1 MRSCFH
7 AERTM
12 LSNYLNANKLAD
24 DMRAISAAQAM
35 ISFTPDGTI
44 LHANENFL
52 KTLGYTLGEIV
63 GKHHRMFCEEA
74 IRNSPDYQ
82 RFWADLA
89 AGRFQSGQ
97 FRRQSKSGEDIW
109 IEATYNPVFSG
120 GRVVRILKIA
130 SDITTSKIAALHDG
144 NRLRAIDQSQ
154 AIIEFEVDGTIVQ
167 ANDNFLTAMGYG
179 QSEIVGQ
186 HHRMFCDPAYVA
198 TADYAQFWERLR
210 GGEFISSNFVRYGK
224 GGREVWIQ
232 AAYTPVFN
240 SRGKVYKVIKVATD
254 ISPRMRAVKII
265 GQAIK
270 RLAEGDLTVRLA
282 DKLDPVLENT
292 RLDVN
297 TAAEAL
303 DETMTGI
310 VRAALALTENAEVIN
325 DVSNSIADNGEQQAA
340 TVEETA
346 AALEEINTTVK
357 DTTTRTL
364 ATTRLVSETRS
375 NAEASGQVVTQAT
388 AAMDQIAGSS
398 REIENI
404 IGVIDEIAFQTNL
417 LALNAGVEAAR
428 AGEAGKGFAVVAQEV
443 RELAQRSASAAK
455 DIKGLIARS
464 AEAVRHGVALV
475 DKTGHSL
482 QSIVDQVQE
491 IDGNVDAISKA
502 AREQVHAIGEINSS
516 ISTLDKVTQ
525 QSAATV
531 EEASAAASSLA
542 DSARDLYGLV
552 SRFKTTVQTSGHAAL
567 VTNKA
572 A

>member
-1 MRSCFH
+1 
-7 AERTM
+7 M

-24 DMRAISAAQAM
+24 DMRALSKAQAM
-35 ISFTPDGTI
+35 ISFAPDGTI
-44 LHANENFL
+44 LEANENFL
-52 KTLGYTLGEIV
+52 KTLGYRLEEIV
-63 GKHHRMFCEEA
+63 GKHHRIFCDEEL
-74 IRNSPDYQ
+74 RQSPDYQ
-82 RFWADLA
+82 RFWPDLA

-97 FRRQSKSGEDIW
+97 FRRQSKAGDDVW
-109 IEATYNPVFSG
+109 IEATYNPVFHG

-130 SDITTSKIAALHDG
+130 SDITASKIAALHDG

-154 AIIEFEVDGTIVQ
+154 AIIEFEVDGAVVQ
-167 ANDNFLTAMGYG
+167 ANDNFLKAMGYD
-179 QSEIVGQ
+179 QAEIIGK
-186 HHRMFCDPAYVA
+186 HHRMFCDPAYVD
-198 TADYAQFWERLR
+198 TADYARFWERLR
-210 GGEFISSNFVRYGK
+210 AGEFIASNFVRYGK

-270 RLAEGDLTVRLA
+270 RLADGDLTVRLTES
-282 DKLDPVLENT
+282 LDPVLENT
-292 RLDVN
+292 RHDVN

-303 DETMTGI
+303 DQTMTGI
-310 VRAALALTENAEVIN
+310 VRAAQTLSENAAVISE
-325 DVSNSIADNGEQQAA
+325 VSNSIASNGERQAA

-346 AALEEINTTVK
+346 AALEEINRTVK

-364 ATTRLVSETRS
+364 DTTRLVGETRA
-375 NAEASGQVVTQAT
+375 NAEASGTIVTQAT
-388 AAMDQIAGSS
+388 TAMGEIAGSS

-455 DIKGLIARS
+455 DIKGLIAKS
-464 AEAVRHGVALV
+464 ADAVRHGVALV
-475 DKTGHSL
+475 DKTGHAL
-482 QSIVDQVQE
+482 VSIVDQVQE
-491 IDGNVDAISKA
+491 IDGNVDAISVA
-502 AREQVHAIGEINSS
+502 ARDQAQGIGEINGS
-516 ISTLDKVTQ
+516 ISMLDKVTQ

-531 EEASAAASSLA
+531 EEASAAANSLA
-542 DSARDLYGLV
+542 DGARDLYGLV
-552 SRFKTTVQTSGHAAL
+552 SRFQTSALKPGQMQNAVGRAA
-567 VTNKA
+567 
-572 A
+572 

>member
-1 MRSCFH
+1 
-7 AERTM
+7 M

-24 DMRAISAAQAM
+24 DMRALSKAQAM
-35 ISFTPDGTI
+35 ISFAPDGTI
-44 LHANENFL
+44 LEANENFL
-52 KTLGYTLGEIV
+52 KTLGYRLEEIV
-63 GKHHRMFCEEA
+63 GKHHRIFCDEEL
-74 IRNSPDYQ
+74 RQSPDYQ
-82 RFWADLA
+82 RFWPDLA

-97 FRRQSKSGEDIW
+97 FRRQSKAGDDVW
-109 IEATYNPVFSG
+109 IEATYNPVFHG

-130 SDITTSKIAALHDG
+130 SDITASKIAALHDG

-154 AIIEFEVDGTIVQ
+154 AIIEFEVDGAVVQ
-167 ANDNFLTAMGYG
+167 ANDNFLKAMGYD
-179 QSEIVGQ
+179 QAEIIGK
-186 HHRMFCDPAYVA
+186 HHRMFCDPAYVD
-198 TADYAQFWERLR
+198 TADYARFWERLR
-210 GGEFISSNFVRYGK
+210 AGEFIASNFVRYGK

-270 RLAEGDLTVRLA
+270 RLADGDLTVRLTES
-282 DKLDPVLENT
+282 LDPVLENT
-292 RLDVN
+292 RHDVN

-303 DETMTGI
+303 DQTMTGI
-310 VRAALALTENAEVIN
+310 VRAAQTLSENAAVISE
-325 DVSNSIADNGEQQAA
+325 VSNSIASNGERQAA

-346 AALEEINTTVK
+346 AALEEINRTVK

-364 ATTRLVSETRS
+364 DTTRLVGETRA
-375 NAEASGQVVTQAT
+375 NAEASGTIVTQAT
-388 AAMDQIAGSS
+388 TAMGEIAGSS

-455 DIKGLIARS
+455 DIKGLIAKS
-464 AEAVRHGVALV
+464 ADAVRHGVALV
-475 DKTGHSL
+475 DRTGHAL
-482 QSIVDQVQE
+482 VSIVDQVQE
-491 IDGNVDAISKA
+491 IDGNVDAISVA
-502 AREQVHAIGEINSS
+502 ARDQAQGIGEINGS
-516 ISTLDKVTQ
+516 ISMLDKVTQ

-531 EEASAAASSLA
+531 EEASAAANSLA
-542 DSARDLYGLV
+542 DGARDLYGLV
-552 SRFKTTVQTSGHAAL
+552 SRFQTSALKPGQMQNAVGRAA
-567 VTNKA
+567 
-572 A
+572 

>member
-1 MRSCFH
+1 
-7 AERTM
+7 M

-24 DMRAISAAQAM
+24 DMKAISTAQAM
-35 ISFTPDGTI
+35 ISFSPDGTI

-52 KTLGYTLGEIV
+52 KTLGYTLDEIV
-63 GKHHRMFCEEA
+63 GKHHRMFCDEA
-74 IRNSPDYQ
+74 IRTSPDYQ
-82 RFWADLA
+82 RFWSDLA

-97 FRRQSKSGEDIW
+97 FRRLSKAGDDVW

-130 SDITTSKIAALHDG
+130 SDITASKIASLHDG

-154 AIIEFEVDGTIVQ
+154 AIIEFETDGTIVE
-167 ANDNFLTAMGYG
+167 ANENFLKAMGYERA
-179 QSEIVGQ
+179 EIIGK
-186 HHRMFCDPAYVA
+186 HHRMFCDPSYIE
-198 TADYAQFWERLR
+198 TSEYAGFWERLR

-270 RLAEGDLTVRLA
+270 RLAEGDLTLRLTEV
-282 DKLDPVLENT
+282 LDPVLENT

-297 TAAEAL
+297 TAAQAL
-303 DETMTGI
+303 DETMAGI
-310 VRAALALTENAEVIN
+310 VRAAQALSENAAVIS
-325 DVSNSIADNGEQQAA
+325 DVSNSIAANGERQAA

-346 AALEEINTTVK
+346 AALEEINRTVK
-357 DTTTRTL
+357 DTSSRTH
-364 ATTRLVSETRS
+364 ATTRLVSETRA
-375 NAEASGQVVTQAT
+375 NAEASGTVVTQAT
-388 AAMDQIAGSS
+388 SAMDEIAGSS

-417 LALNAGVEAAR
+417 LALNAGVAAAR

-455 DIKGLIARS
+455 DIKGLIAKS
-464 AEAVRHGVALV
+464 ADAVRHGVTLV
-475 DKTGHSL
+475 DKTGHAL
-482 QSIVDQVQE
+482 QSIVNQVQE
-491 IDGNVDAISKA
+491 IDTNVDAISSA
-502 AREQVHAIGEINSS
+502 ARDQAQGIGEINSS
-516 ISTLDKVTQ
+516 INMLDKVTQ

-531 EEASAAASSLA
+531 EEASAAANSLA
-542 DSARDLYGLV
+542 EGARDLYALV
-552 SRFKTTVQTSGHAAL
+552 SRFQTTVCKNGAVPHPVNRAA
-567 VTNKA
+567 
-572 A
+572 

>member
-1 MRSCFH
+1 
-7 AERTM
+7 M
-12 LSNYLNANKLAD
+12 LKNYLNANKLAD
-24 DMRAISAAQAM
+24 DMKAISTAQAM
-35 ISFTPDGTI
+35 IWFAPDGTI
-44 LHANENFL
+44 LDANENFL
-52 KTLGYTLGEIV
+52 KTLGYKHDEIV
-63 GKHHRMFCEEA
+63 GKHHRIFCEDS

-82 RFWADLA
+82 RFWSDLA
-89 AGRFQSGQ
+89 AGKFQSGQ
-97 FRRQSKSGEDIW
+97 FRRQSKAGDDVW

-130 SDITTSKIAALHDG
+130 SDITASKIASLHDN

-154 AIIEFEVDGTIVQ
+154 AIIEFETDGSVVE
-167 ANDNFLTAMGYG
+167 ANDNFLKAMGYERA
-179 QSEIVGQ
+179 EIIGK
-186 HHRMFCDPAYVA
+186 HHRMFCDPSYAA
-198 TADYAQFWERLR
+198 TEEYARFWERLR

-270 RLAEGDLTVRLA
+270 RLADGDLTLRLTEV
-282 DKLDPVLENT
+282 LDPVLENT

-297 TAAEAL
+297 TAAQAL
-303 DETMTGI
+303 DETMAGI
-310 VRAALALTENAEVIN
+310 VAAAQALSENAAVISH
-325 DVSNSIADNGEQQAA
+325 VSESIASNGERQAA
-340 TVEETA
+340 TVEETS
-346 AALEEINTTVK
+346 AALEEINSTVK
-357 DTTTRTL
+357 DTTSRTL

-375 NAEASGQVVTQAT
+375 NAEASGLVVGQAT
-388 AAMDQIAGSS
+388 AAMDEIAGSS

-491 IDGNVDAISKA
+491 IDSNVDAISIA
-502 AREQVHAIGEINSS
+502 ARDQAQGIGEINSS
-516 ISTLDKVTQ
+516 IGMLDKVTQ

-531 EEASAAASSLA
+531 EEASAAAASLA
-542 DSARDLYGLV
+542 DGARDLYGLV
-552 SRFKTTVQTSGHAAL
+552 SRFKTSLGKGATATHSMGRAA
-567 VTNKA
+567 
-572 A
+572 

>member
-1 MRSCFH
+1 
-7 AERTM
+7 M

-24 DMRAISAAQAM
+24 DMKAISTAQAM
-35 ISFTPDGTI
+35 ISFSPDGTI

-52 KTLGYTLGEIV
+52 TTLGYTLDEIV
-63 GKHHRMFCEEA
+63 GKHHRMFCEEG
-74 IRNSPDYQ
+74 IRTSPDYQ
-82 RFWADLA
+82 RFWSDLA

-97 FRRQSKSGEDIW
+97 FRRLSKAGDDVW

-130 SDITTSKIAALHDG
+130 SDITVSKIASLHDG

-154 AIIEFEVDGTIVQ
+154 AIIEFETDGTIVE
-167 ANDNFLTAMGYG
+167 ANENFLKAMGYERA
-179 QSEIVGQ
+179 EIIGK
-186 HHRMFCDPAYVA
+186 HHRMFCDPSYIE
-198 TADYAQFWERLR
+198 TSEYAGFWERLR

-270 RLAEGDLTVRLA
+270 RLAEGDLTLRLTEV
-282 DKLDPVLENT
+282 LDPVLENT

-297 TAAEAL
+297 TAAQAL
-303 DETMTGI
+303 DETMAGI
-310 VRAALALTENAEVIN
+310 VRAAQALSENAAVIS
-325 DVSNSIADNGEQQAA
+325 DVSNSIAANGERQAA

-346 AALEEINTTVK
+346 AALEEINRTVK
-357 DTTTRTL
+357 DTSSRTH
-364 ATTRLVSETRS
+364 ATTRLVSETRA
-375 NAEASGQVVTQAT
+375 NAEASGTVVTQAT
-388 AAMDQIAGSS
+388 SAMDEIAGSS

-455 DIKGLIARS
+455 DIKGLIAKS
-464 AEAVRHGVALV
+464 ADAVRHGVTLV
-475 DKTGHSL
+475 DKTGHAL

-491 IDGNVDAISKA
+491 IDTNVDAISIA
-502 AREQVHAIGEINSS
+502 ARDQAQGIGEINSS
-516 ISTLDKVTQ
+516 INMLDKVTQ

-531 EEASAAASSLA
+531 EEASAAANSLA
-542 DSARDLYGLV
+542 EGARDLYALV
-552 SRFKTTVQTSGHAAL
+552 SRFQTTVCKNGTVPHA
-567 VTNKA
+567 VNRA

>member
-1 MRSCFH
+1 
-7 AERTM
+7 M

-24 DMRAISAAQAM
+24 DMKAISTAQAM
-35 ISFTPDGTI
+35 IWFAPDGTI
-44 LHANENFL
+44 LDANENFL
-52 KTLGYTLGEIV
+52 KALGYKRDEIV
-63 GKHHRMFCEEA
+63 GKHHRIFCEDS

-82 RFWADLA
+82 RFWSDLA
-89 AGRFQSGQ
+89 AGKFQSGQ
-97 FRRQSKSGEDIW
+97 FRRQSKAGDDVW

-130 SDITTSKIAALHDG
+130 SDITASKIASLHDN

-154 AIIEFEVDGTIVQ
+154 AIIEFETDGSVVE
-167 ANDNFLTAMGYG
+167 ANDNFLKAMGYERG
-179 QSEIVGQ
+179 EIVGK
-186 HHRMFCDPAYVA
+186 HHRMFCDPSYAA
-198 TADYAQFWERLR
+198 TEEYAQFWERLR

-270 RLAEGDLTVRLA
+270 RLADGDLTLRLTEV
-282 DKLDPVLENT
+282 LDPVLENT

-297 TAAEAL
+297 TAAQAL
-303 DETMTGI
+303 DETMAGI
-310 VRAALALTENAEVIN
+310 VAAAQALSENAAVISH
-325 DVSNSIADNGEQQAA
+325 VSESIASNGERQAA
-340 TVEETA
+340 TVEETS
-346 AALEEINTTVK
+346 AALEEINSTVK

-375 NAEASGQVVTQAT
+375 NAEASGLVVGQAT
-388 AAMDQIAGSS
+388 AAMDEIAGSS

-491 IDGNVDAISKA
+491 IDSNVDAISIA
-502 AREQVHAIGEINSS
+502 ARDQAQGIGEINSS
-516 ISTLDKVTQ
+516 IGMLDKVTQ

-531 EEASAAASSLA
+531 EEASAAAASLA
-542 DSARDLYGLV
+542 DGARDLYALV
-552 SRFKTTVQTSGHAAL
+552 SRFKTSTAREVKAQQPPIGRAA
-567 VTNKA
+567 
-572 A
+572 

>member
-1 MRSCFH
+1 
-7 AERTM
+7 M

-24 DMRAISAAQAM
+24 DMKAISTAQAM
-35 ISFTPDGTI
+35 ITFTPDGTVRD
-44 LHANENFL
+44 ANQNFC
-52 KTLGYTLGEIV
+52 KALGYSRSEIV
-63 GKHHRMFCEEA
+63 GKHHRIFCEDA
-74 IRNSPDYQ
+74 IRQSPDYQ
-82 RFWADLA
+82 RFWSDLA
-89 AGRFQSGQ
+89 AGKFQSGQ
-97 FRRQSKSGEDIW
+97 FRRQSKSGDDVW

-130 SDITTSKIAALHDG
+130 SDITTSKIASLHDG

-167 ANDNFLTAMGYG
+167 ANENFLKAMGYDHA
-179 QSEIVGQ
+179 EIVGK
-186 HHRMFCDPAYVA
+186 HHRMFCDPAYVD
-198 TADYAQFWERLR
+198 TADYAKFWERLR
-210 GGEFISSNFVRYGK
+210 AGEFIASNFVRYGK

-240 SRGKVYKVIKVATD
+240 SRGKVYKVIKVAAD

-270 RLAEGDLTVRLA
+270 SLADGDLTVRLTEP
-282 DKLDPVLENT
+282 LDAVLEDT

-303 DETMTGI
+303 DQTMTGI
-310 VRAALALTENAEVIN
+310 VRAAQALSENAAVIS
-325 DVSNSIADNGEQQAA
+325 DVSNSIAANGERQAA

-346 AALEEINTTVK
+346 AALEEINVTVK

-364 ATTRLVSETRS
+364 ATTRLVSETRA
-375 NAEASGQVVTQAT
+375 NAEASGGVVTQAT

-502 AREQVHAIGEINSS
+502 AREQAHGIGEINGS

-531 EEASAAASSLA
+531 EEASAAANSLA
-542 DSARDLYGLV
+542 DGARDLYGLV
-552 SRFKTTVQTSGHAAL
+552 SRFKTSVLKNGHPAL
-567 VTNKA
+567 STNKA

>member
-1 MRSCFH
+1 
-7 AERTM
+7 M

-24 DMRAISAAQAM
+24 DMRAISTAQAM
-35 ISFTPDGTI
+35 ISFSPDGTI

-52 KTLGYTLGEIV
+52 KTLGYSLDEIV

-74 IRNSPDYQ
+74 IRNAPDYQ
-82 RFWADLA
+82 RFWSELA

-97 FRRQSKSGEDIW
+97 FRRQSKSGDDVW

-130 SDITTSKIAALHDG
+130 SDITTSKIASLHDG

-154 AIIEFEVDGTIVQ
+154 AIIEFEIDGTIVQ
-167 ANDNFLTAMGYG
+167 ANDNFLKAMGYDAA
-179 QSEIVGQ
+179 EIVGK
-186 HHRMFCDPAYVA
+186 HHRMFCDPAYGG
-198 TADYAQFWERLR
+198 TAEYAQFWERLR
-210 GGEFISSNFVRYGK
+210 AGEFISSNFVRYGK

-270 RLAEGDLTVRLA
+270 RLADGDLTVRLNEP
-282 DKLDPVLENT
+282 LDAVLEAT

-297 TAAEAL
+297 TAAQAL
-303 DETMTGI
+303 DDTMTGI
-310 VRAALALTENAEVIN
+310 VRAAQALSENAAVIS
-325 DVSNSIADNGEQQAA
+325 DVSNSIAANGERQAA
-340 TVEETA
+340 TVEQTA
-346 AALEEINTTVK
+346 AALEEINRTVK
-357 DTTTRTL
+357 DTTSRTL
-364 ATTRLVSETRS
+364 ATTRLVSETRA
-375 NAEASGQVVTQAT
+375 NAEASGTVVTQAT
-388 AAMDQIAGSS
+388 SAMDEIAGSS

-455 DIKGLIARS
+455 DIKGLIAKS
-464 AEAVRHGVALV
+464 ANAVSHGVALV
-475 DKTGHSL
+475 DKTGHAL
-482 QSIVDQVQE
+482 ESIVNQVQE
-491 IDGNVDAISKA
+491 IDGNVDAISIS
-502 AREQVHAIGEINSS
+502 ARDQAQGIGEINSS
-516 ISTLDKVTQ
+516 INMLDKVTQ

-531 EEASAAASSLA
+531 EEASAAANSLA
-542 DSARDLYGLV
+542 DGARDLYGLV
-552 SRFKTTVQTSGHAAL
+552 SRFQTSALKPGQVQHAMGR
-567 VTNKA
+567 A